1 LIVFA
6 ALGLHESAQG
16 VESTA
21 EKVDGDSGL
30 KGVQED
36 GKEVRTPELLLAVR
50 EEGRPGNGCA
60 RTEEE
65 EARGDSAAQATQEDG
80 AEAQDESGEH
90 RADVASRSTVSHLPV
105 GRTGRSVGTAL
116 DDGRVQGDE
125 EVQEDRDSD
134 VGHVQ
139 TVEDELQQE
148 NLNE

>member
-1 LIVFA
+1 MIVFA

-90 RADVASRSTVSHLPV
+90 RADVVPVASA
-105 GRTGRSVGTAL
+105 RTGRSVGTAL
-116 DDGRVQGDE
+116 DNDRVQGDE

>member
-1 LIVFA
+1 MIVFA

-21 EKVDGDSGL
+21 EKGDGDSGL

-36 GKEVRTPELLLAVR
+36 GKEERKPELLLAVR
-50 EEGRPGNGCA
+50 EEEGRPGNGCV

-65 EARGDSAAQATQEDG
+65 EAPADSAAQATQADG

-90 RADVASRSTVSHLPV
+90 RADVVPVASA
-105 GRTGRSVGTAL
+105 RTGRSVGTAL
-116 DDGRVQGDE
+116 DNDRVQGDE

>member
-6 ALGLHESAQG
+6 ALGLLESAQG
-16 VESTA
+16 VGSTA
-21 EKVDGDSGL
+21 EKGDGDSGL

-36 GKEVRTPELLLAVR
+36 GKEGRKTELLLAVR
-50 EEGRPGNGCA
+50 EEEGRPGNGCA
-60 RTEEE
+60 RTEG
-65 EARGDSAAQATQEDG
+65 EAARADSAAQTTQEDG
-80 AEAQDESGEH
+80 AEVQDESGEH
-90 RADVASRSTVSHLPV
+90 TAHVASRSTVASA
-105 GRTGRSVGTAL
+105 RTGRSVGTAL